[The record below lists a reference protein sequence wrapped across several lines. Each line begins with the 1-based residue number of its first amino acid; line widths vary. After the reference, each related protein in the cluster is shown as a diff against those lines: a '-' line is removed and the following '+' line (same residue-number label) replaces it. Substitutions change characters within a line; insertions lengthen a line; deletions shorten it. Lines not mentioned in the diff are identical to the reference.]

1 VVEFVHLSVYSI
13 WTAHWLQNAV
23 DLEKALLER
32 ASCAVEEE
40 EEEEEEEGEEERCT
54 VRLTSVTD
62 CGS

>member
-1 VVEFVHLSVYSI
+1 MVEFVHLSVYSI

-23 DLEKALLER
+23 DLEKAVLER

-40 EEEEEEEGEEERCT
+40 EEEEQCT
-54 VRLTSVTD
+54 VRLTSVAD

>member
-40 EEEEEEEGEEERCT
+40 EEEEEGEVERCT